1 MIADLESGLTILDFA
16 TTLDKLLK
24 NNIPLLCSNPD
35 FLVYDNKKLS
45 MCGGTIAQLYE
56 DMGGRVFRYGKPFKP
71 IYKDIIKQMK
81 ITRSSKVIVIGDS
94 LWHDIAGGN
103 EMGFDGLWIKNGV
116 HRPQLNKKKEIQLLL
131 DAYKPKYSIKELKL

>member
-1 MIADLESGLTILDFA
+1 MEKIIKKRDKIHFKLKKYQHKIHDLE
-16 TTLDKLLK
+16 
-24 NNIPLLCSNPD
+24 
-35 FLVYDNKKLS
+35 Y
-45 MCGGTIAQLYE
+45 QLIE
-56 DMGGRVFRYGKPFKP
+56 LEREANEIDQ
-71 IYKDIIKQMK
+71 KDIIKQMK

>member
-1 MIADLESGLTILDFA
+1 
-16 TTLDKLLK
+16 
-24 NNIPLLCSNPD
+24 
-35 FLVYDNKKLS
+35 

-56 DMGGRVFRYGKPFKP
+56 DMVGRVFRNGKPLSP

-81 ITRSSKVIVIGDS
+81 ITKSSKVIVFGDS

-116 HRPQLNKKKEIQLLL
+116 HKPQLNKKQEIQLLL
-131 DAYKPKYSIKELKL
+131 NTYNPKYSIKELKL